1 MNFLLVNVTFL
12 EVVIIIYDA
21 IITANPYPN
30 TANLLEIIEKKKKNR
45 RWETFFFLR
54 LAYRW
59 VGAILLLVPI
69 HCIGT
74 YNSIALTHW
83 YIAYKV

>member
-30 TANLLEIIEKKKKNR
+30 TANLLEIIKEKKKKKSDVGR
-45 RWETFFFLR
+45 QFFALGISMGGCNTIVS
-54 LAYRW
+54 AYTLYRH
-59 VGAILLLVPI
+59 LQ
-69 HCIGT
+69 
-74 YNSIALTHW
+74 
-83 YIAYKV
+83 